1 MTRSQ
6 QPDDWKQQLTAA
18 ADDFDV
24 KEQVLQKIKERKS
37 ISEGKQMKK
46 RLGLIVAAILVF
58 GGTSAY
64 AAMKVY
70 ELKNEKGEAVVKVQQ
85 TTTPL
90 QKGSAESIKTFED
103 ARNSLKP
110 GEGAAIYIPGPDNPK
125 KRVSFTY
132 IPVEHLTTAPL
143 QKEVSSFYEVPA
155 EIAGGYKF
163 VKGHVE
169 YPFDYS
175 QPELFAE
182 MHKEAEKD
190 KKQIV
195 MRKVSP
201 KPVINRVFTLYKGSA
216 GAEKDGDVYIAITNF
231 EGVKWIEEEA
241 GEDAIVEKVKVQ
253 KYEGMYIARKLMDGT
268 EEKVIKV
275 YQEDKNRLI
284 EVGAMNPALTK
295 KDLLMIAENLK

>member
-6 QPDDWKQQLTAA
+6 QPDDWKQQLLAA

-24 KEQVLQKIKERKS
+24 KDQVLQKIKERKN

-46 RLGLIVAAILVF
+46 RLGLLVAAILVF

-85 TTTPL
+85 TTTP
-90 QKGSAESIKTFED
+90 QEKSSAETMKTFED

-110 GEGAAIYIPGPDNPK
+110 GEGAAIYIPGPDNPE

-132 IPVEHLTTAPL
+132 IPVEHLTTPPL
-143 QKEVSSFYEVPA
+143 QKEVGSFYEIPA
-155 EIAGGYKF
+155 ELAGGYKF
-163 VKGHVE
+163 VKGHVA
-169 YPFDYS
+169 YPFDYT
-175 QPELFAE
+175 QPELFEE
-182 MHKEAEKD
+182 MYMEAEKD

-195 MRKVSP
+195 IRKVSP
-201 KPVINRVFTLYKGSA
+201 KPTISGVSALYKGIE

-231 EGVKWIEEEA
+231 EGLKWIEEEA
-241 GEDAIVEKVKVQ
+241 GQDAIVEKVKVQ
-253 KYEGMYIARKLMDGT
+253 KYEGMYVAKKLLDGK
-268 EEKVIKV
+268 EEKKVQV

-284 EVGAMNPALTK
+284 EVGAKNPALTK
-295 KDLLMIAENLK
+295 EELLAIAENLK

>member
-6 QPDDWKQQLTAA
+6 QPDDWKQQLLAA

-24 KEQVLQKIKERKS
+24 KDQVLQKIKEQTNR
-37 ISEGKQMKK
+37 SEGKQMKK
-46 RLGLIVAAILVF
+46 RLGFIVAAILVF

-70 ELKNEKGEAVVKVQQ
+70 ELKNEKGEAVVKVQR
-85 TTTPL
+85 TATPL
-90 QKGSAESIKTFED
+90 QKSSPESIKTFED

-110 GEGAAIYIPGPDNPK
+110 GEGAAIYIPGPDNPD

-132 IPVEHLTTAPL
+132 IPVEHLTTPLL
-143 QKEVSSFYEVPA
+143 QKEVGSFYEVPA
-155 EIAGGYKF
+155 EIAGGYIF

-169 YPFDYS
+169 YPFDYT

-182 MHKEAEKD
+182 MHKEAEKE

-201 KPVINRVFTLYKGSA
+201 KPTINRILTVYKGSE
-216 GAEKDGDVYIAITNF
+216 GAEMEGDVSIAITNF

-253 KYEGMYIARKLMDGT
+253 KYEGLYVAKKLLDGK
-268 EEKVIKV
+268 EQKEVQV

-284 EVGAMNPALTK
+284 EVIANNPVLTK
-295 KDLLMIAENLK
+295 KELLAIAENLK